1 MRALLPILLFLAAP
15 PAVAEGWMPEAA
27 ARTADGIDRQ
37 FTVLVVF
44 AGLVFVLLLFA
55 LDVLLLKN
63 LRKDDE
69 QVGRPAAER
78 KLYRA
83 LAILLPLVCVI
94 AIFKMGVDGYLDA
107 SVAPMDALT
116 VQANQGADGLT
127 FRYSA
132 DVATDELHL
141 PTGRPV
147 RLTVQTDAAPVSLT
161 IPAFRVRR
169 NARAGAGTEA
179 WFEASLPGDYQ
190 LLSSGPSLAA
200 SATAPSLVTVHSS
213 TDFDQWLLS
222 KSDVLLTLPP
232 AEAGRV
238 LVERKGCLVCHT
250 TDGSRLTGPSF
261 QGLIGRESR
270 FADGSS
276 QIADPDYVRRSIL
289 EPTSQVVEGF
299 EPVMPPFAGKIRDA
313 EIDAIIT
320 YLQSLSAPGEAS

>member
-1 MRALLPILLFLAAP
+1 MRVLLSTLLLLAAQ
-15 PAVAEGWMPEAA
+15 PASAEGWMPEAA
-27 ARTADGIDRQ
+27 ARTAAGIDRQ
-37 FTVLVVF
+37 FTLLVVF
-44 AGLVFVLLLFA
+44 AGLVFVVLLFA
-55 LDVLLLKN
+55 IDVLLVKN
-63 LRKDDE
+63 LRQDDE
-69 QVGRPAAER
+69 RVGAPGADRT
-78 KLYRA
+78 LYRVLA
-83 LAILLPLVCVI
+83 LLLPLVCAV
-94 AIFKMGVDGYLDA
+94 AIFAMGVDGYLDA
-107 SVAPMDALT
+107 AVAPMDAMT
-116 VQANQGADGLT
+116 VQANRGADGLT

-132 DVATDELHL
+132 DVETDELHL
-141 PTGRPV
+141 PAGRPV
-147 RLTVQTDAAPVSLT
+147 RLTVQTDAAPVALT

-169 NARAGAGTEA
+169 DARAGAGTEA
-179 WFEASLPGDYQ
+179 WFEASLPGDYP
-190 LLSSGPSLAA
+190 LLSAGPSLAT
-200 SATAPSLVTVHSS
+200 SPTEPSLVTVHSAS
-213 TDFDQWLLS
+213 DFDQWLLS

-261 QGLIGRESR
+261 KGLIGRESH

-320 YLQSLSAPGEAS
+320 YLQSLSATGEAS